1 MIASRLAL
9 ALSAGMFVLAAAPAA
24 AETLYSFTDL
34 GTLAGWVLVSAD
46 GINEAG
52 QIIGH
57 AYNMDGSGYSYRHA
71 FLLTPYEAP
80 PPVSTPEPATWAM
93 MIGGFALSGVAM
105 RRRGATVRF
114 A

>member
-9 ALSAGMFVLAAAPAA
+9 ALSASMLVLAAAPAA

-34 GTLAGWVLVSAD
+34 GTLGGDWSSAND
-46 GINEAG
+46 INEAG